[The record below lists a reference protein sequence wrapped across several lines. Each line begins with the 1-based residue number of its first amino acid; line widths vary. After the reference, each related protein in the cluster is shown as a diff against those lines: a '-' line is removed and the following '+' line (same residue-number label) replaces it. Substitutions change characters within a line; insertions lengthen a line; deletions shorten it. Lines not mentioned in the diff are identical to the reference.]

1 MRDAKPVATPRARWK
16 PPRRGEARK
25 DVVSENEGNP
35 PDIEAPDSSRWPEPA
50 PPPLDE
56 PPAEREIDSKDRLSK
71 QVPIGLLFVAAS
83 AVILL
88 FLAIVAGVGYF
99 ALSPGR

>member
-1 MRDAKPVATPRARWK
+1 M
-16 PPRRGEARK
+16 
-25 DVVSENEGNP
+25 SENEGNP
-35 PDIEAPDSSRWPEPA
+35 RDIEAPDSSPKPEPP

-83 AVILL
+83 VVILL

-99 ALSPGR
+99 ALSPDR